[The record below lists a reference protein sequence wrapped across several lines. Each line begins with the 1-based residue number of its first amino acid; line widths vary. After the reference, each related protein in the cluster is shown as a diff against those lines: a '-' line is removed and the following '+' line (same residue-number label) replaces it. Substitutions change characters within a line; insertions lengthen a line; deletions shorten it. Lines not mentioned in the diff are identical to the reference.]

1 MVGERNI
8 SVSFKADGT
17 SDTWVQKWPL
27 RVVRIMT
34 GEQMEN
40 FSSASCGSYQSL

>member
-34 GEQMEN
+34 GEFYDPTIPLSQ
-40 FSSASCGSYQSL
+40 